1 MEVSQFDEITTG
13 ILRSFEASGKVQD
26 QIFNA
31 DPLLALLEKKGK
43 KEVRGG
49 REIQVNLRY
58 AKNDTAGSYEGYDVL
73 DTTPQNTLA
82 HAIFSWKQYAVSITI
97 DNGTIAKN
105 DDAASVIKLVSDKT
119 QEAVDSLKDDMT
131 TDLYGDGTGNANK
144 DLLGLKALCATSGT
158 LGGIDRGT
166 YAWWRAQA
174 DTSSVAMGTPWMT
187 TMINNIAGS
196 GGGNTAKMGKCDLII
211 CPQDLYESFEALIL
225 PYARERGTGVGDI
238 GFDSLKFKGK
248 ELTWSDNMPA
258 NTVYFL
264 STDYLGLRVMPG
276 IDFKFTGWKEPVNQD
291 ARVAFV
297 KWMGNLLATN
307 CRRLGIATNK
317 TA

>member
-13 ILRSFEASGKVQD
+13 ILRAIEDSGKVQD
-26 QIFNA
+26 QVFQA
-31 DPLLALLEKKGK
+31 DPLTALLLKRNKKVVK
-43 KEVRGG
+43 GG

-58 AKNDTAGSYEGYDVL
+58 GKNTTGGSYEGYDPL

-82 HAIFSWKQYAVSITI
+82 HAIFSWKQYAISISI

-105 DDAASVIKLVSDKT
+105 DSANSVVQLVADKT
-119 QEAVDSLKDDMT
+119 QEAVDSLEDDMT

-174 DTSSVAMGTPWMT
+174 DTSSVAMGTPWLS
-187 TMINNIAGS
+187 TMINHIKGS
-196 GGGNTAKMGKCDLII
+196 GGGDAGKMGKCDLILM
-211 CPQDLYESFEALIL
+211 PQDLYESFEGLLL
-225 PYARERGTGVGDI
+225 PYARMEATGLGDI
-238 GFDSLKFKGK
+238 GFTGLQYKGR
-248 ELTWSDNMPA
+248 EITWSDKMPA

-276 IDFKFTGWKEPVNQD
+276 LDFKFSGWKEPVNQD
-291 ARVAFV
+291 ARVAFI
-297 KWMGNLLATN
+297 KWMGQLTCSN